1 MVKHDQALDLLSR
14 VRSIEVKAKGLSE
27 QVFAGQYHSAFR
39 GRGMA
44 FSEVRN
50 YQVGDD
56 VRDLDWNVTARYAS
70 PFVKVF
76 EEERELTMM
85 LLIDLTESTL
95 FGGQHESVKELMAE
109 ISATIAFSA
118 MQNNDKIGA
127 IFFSNQIELFIPPR
141 SGKKH
146 ILHIIRELLAFKPK
160 GESTDI
166 NVPLSYLSKTIKK
179 RCTAFLISDFIQ
191 TTDNPYTQTLSLA
204 GRKHDV
210 IALRI
215 YEPQVAE
222 LPKWGLTLMEDLENK
237 TYTWVDTSDKKVR
250 ATYKQNYLEQVE
262 QCQRSCSMSATDLI
276 EISTGED
283 FTIALRKLFR
293 HRS

>member
-1 MVKHDQALDLLSR
+1 MAKHDQALDLLSR

-95 FGGQHESVKELMAE
+95 FGGQHESIKELMAE

-118 MQNNDKIGA
+118 MQNNDQIGA

-160 GESTDI
+160 GKSTDI

-191 TTDNPYTQTLSLA
+191 TADNPYTQTMSLA

-262 QCQRSCSMSATDLI
+262 QCKKSCSMSATDLI

>member
-1 MVKHDQALDLLSR
+1 MSKHDQALDLLSR

-191 TTDNPYTQTLSLA
+191 TADNPYTQTLSLA

-262 QCQRSCSMSATDLI
+262 QCKKSCSMSATDLI

>member
-1 MVKHDQALDLLSR
+1 MAKHDQALDLLSR

-95 FGGQHESVKELMAE
+95 FGGQHESVKEFMAE

-160 GESTDI
+160 GKSTDI

-191 TTDNPYTQTLSLA
+191 TADNPYTQTLSLA

-262 QCQRSCSMSATDLI
+262 QCKKSCSMSAIDLI

>member
-1 MVKHDQALDLLSR
+1 MAKHDQALDLLSR

-160 GESTDI
+160 GKSTDI

-191 TTDNPYTQTLSLA
+191 TADTPYTQTLSLA

-262 QCQRSCSMSATDLI
+262 QCKKSCSMSATDLI

-283 FTIALRKLFR
+283 FTIALRKLFL

>member
-1 MVKHDQALDLLSR
+1 MSKHDQALDLLSR

-160 GESTDI
+160 GKSTDI

-191 TTDNPYTQTLSLA
+191 TADNPYTQTLSLA

-250 ATYKQNYLEQVE
+250 ATYKQNYLKQVE

>member
-1 MVKHDQALDLLSR
+1 MSKHDQALDLLSR

-191 TTDNPYTQTLSLA
+191 TADNPYTQTLSLA

-215 YEPQVAE
+215 YEPQVSE

>member
-1 MVKHDQALDLLSR
+1 MAKHDQALDLLSR

-191 TTDNPYTQTLSLA
+191 TADNPYTQTLSLA

-222 LPKWGLTLMEDLENK
+222 LPKWGLTLIEDLENK

>member
-1 MVKHDQALDLLSR
+1 MPKHDQALDLLSR

-146 ILHIIRELLAFKPK
+146 ILHIIRELFAFKPK
-160 GESTDI
+160 GKSTDI

-191 TTDNPYTQTLSLA
+191 TADNPYTQTLSLA

>member
-1 MVKHDQALDLLSR
+1 
-14 VRSIEVKAKGLSE
+14 
-27 QVFAGQYHSAFR
+27 
-39 GRGMA
+39 MA

-127 IFFSNQIELFIPPR
+127 IFYSNQIELFIPPR

-160 GESTDI
+160 EESTDI

-191 TTDNPYTQTLSLA
+191 TADNPYTQTLSLA

>member
-1 MVKHDQALDLLSR
+1 MAKHDQALDLLSR

-166 NVPLSYLSKTIKK
+166 NVPLSYLSQTIKK

-191 TTDNPYTQTLSLA
+191 TADNPYTQTLSLA

>member
-1 MVKHDQALDLLSR
+1 MAKHDQTLDLLSR

-160 GESTDI
+160 GKSTDI

-191 TTDNPYTQTLSLA
+191 TADNPYTQTMSLA

-215 YEPQVAE
+215 YEPQVSE

-237 TYTWVDTSDKKVR
+237 TYTWIDTSDKKVR

-262 QCQRSCSMSATDLI
+262 QCKKSCSMSATDLI

>member
-1 MVKHDQALDLLSR
+1 MSKHDQALDLLSR

-160 GESTDI
+160 GKSTDI

-191 TTDNPYTQTLSLA
+191 TADTPYTQTLSLA

-262 QCQRSCSMSATDLI
+262 QCKKSCSMSATDLI

>member
-1 MVKHDQALDLLSR
+1 MAKHDQALDLLSR

-160 GESTDI
+160 GKSTDI
-166 NVPLSYLSKTIKK
+166 NVPLSYLSQTIKK

-191 TTDNPYTQTLSLA
+191 TADNPYTQTMSLA

-215 YEPQVAE
+215 YEPQVAK

-276 EISTGED
+276 EISTGEE

>member
-1 MVKHDQALDLLSR
+1 MPKHDQALDLLSR

-160 GESTDI
+160 GKSTDI

-191 TTDNPYTQTLSLA
+191 TADNPYTQTLSLA

-215 YEPQVAE
+215 YEPQVSE

-262 QCQRSCSMSATDLI
+262 QCKKSCSMSATDLI

>member
-1 MVKHDQALDLLSR
+1 MAKHDQALDLLSR
-14 VRSIEVKAKGLSE
+14 VRSIEIKAKGLSE

-76 EEERELTMM
+76 EEERELTIM

-160 GESTDI
+160 GKSTDI

-191 TTDNPYTQTLSLA
+191 TADNSYTQTLSLA

>member
-1 MVKHDQALDLLSR
+1 MPKHDQALDLLSR

-160 GESTDI
+160 GKSTDI

-191 TTDNPYTQTLSLA
+191 TADNPYTQTLSLA

-262 QCQRSCSMSATDLI
+262 QCQKSCSMSATDLI

>member
-1 MVKHDQALDLLSR
+1 MAKHDQALDLLSR

-146 ILHIIRELLAFKPK
+146 ILHIIRELLAFNPK
-160 GESTDI
+160 GKSTDI

-191 TTDNPYTQTLSLA
+191 TADNPYTQTLSLA

-222 LPKWGLTLMEDLENK
+222 LPKWGITLMEDLENK

-262 QCQRSCSMSATDLI
+262 QCKKSCSMSATDLI

>member
-1 MVKHDQALDLLSR
+1 MAKHDQALDLLSR

-95 FGGQHESVKELMAE
+95 FGGQYESVKELMAE

-160 GESTDI
+160 GKSTDI
-166 NVPLSYLSKTIKK
+166 NVPLSYLSQTIKK

-191 TTDNPYTQTLSLA
+191 TADDPYTQTLSLA

-215 YEPQVAE
+215 YEPQVSE
-222 LPKWGLTLMEDLENK
+222 LPKWGLTLMEDLENE
-237 TYTWVDTSDKKVR
+237 TYTWVDTSNKKVR
-250 ATYKQNYLEQVE
+250 ATYKQNYLDQVE
-262 QCQRSCSMSATDLI
+262 QCQRSCSMSAIDLI

>member
-1 MVKHDQALDLLSR
+1 MAKHDQALDLLSR

>member
-1 MVKHDQALDLLSR
+1 MSKHDQALDLLSR

-166 NVPLSYLSKTIKK
+166 NVPLSYLSQTIKK

-191 TTDNPYTQTLSLA
+191 TADNPYTQTLSLA

-262 QCQRSCSMSATDLI
+262 QCQRSCSISATDLI

>member
-1 MVKHDQALDLLSR
+1 MAKHDQALDLLSR

-146 ILHIIRELLAFKPK
+146 ILHIIRELLVFKPK
-160 GESTDI
+160 GKSTDI

-191 TTDNPYTQTLSLA
+191 TADNPYTQTMSLA

-215 YEPQVAE
+215 YEPQVSE

-262 QCQRSCSMSATDLI
+262 QCKKSCSMSATDLI

>member
-1 MVKHDQALDLLSR
+1 MAKHDQALDLLSR

-160 GESTDI
+160 GKSTDI

-191 TTDNPYTQTLSLA
+191 TADNPYTQTLSLA

-215 YEPQVAE
+215 YEPQVSE
-222 LPKWGLTLMEDLENK
+222 LPKWGLTLMEDLENM

-262 QCQRSCSMSATDLI
+262 QCKKSCSMSATDLI
-276 EISTGED
+276 EISTGEA

>member
-1 MVKHDQALDLLSR
+1 MAKHDQALDLLSR

-56 VRDLDWNVTARYAS
+56 VRDLDWNVTARYAN

-160 GESTDI
+160 GKSTDI

-191 TTDNPYTQTLSLA
+191 TADNPYTQTLSLA

-262 QCQRSCSMSATDLI
+262 QCQKSCSMSATDLI

>member
-1 MVKHDQALDLLSR
+1 MAKHDQALDLLSR

-95 FGGQHESVKELMAE
+95 FGGQHESVKEFMAE

-127 IFFSNQIELFIPPR
+127 IFFSNQIEFFIPPR

-160 GESTDI
+160 GKSTDI

-191 TTDNPYTQTLSLA
+191 TADNPYTQTLSLA

-262 QCQRSCSMSATDLI
+262 QCKKSCSMSAIDLI

>member
-1 MVKHDQALDLLSR
+1 MAKHDQALDLLSR

-118 MQNNDKIGA
+118 MQNNDQIGA

-160 GESTDI
+160 GKSTDI

-191 TTDNPYTQTLSLA
+191 TADNPYTQTLSLA

>member
-1 MVKHDQALDLLSR
+1 MAKHDQALDLLSR

-160 GESTDI
+160 GKSTDI

-191 TTDNPYTQTLSLA
+191 TADNPYTQTLSLA

-250 ATYKQNYLEQVE
+250 AKYKQNYLEQVE
-262 QCQRSCSMSATDLI
+262 QCKKSCSMRATDLI

>member
-1 MVKHDQALDLLSR
+1 MAKHDQALDLLSR

-160 GESTDI
+160 GKSTDI

-191 TTDNPYTQTLSLA
+191 TADNPYTQTLSLA

-215 YEPQVAE
+215 YEPQVSE

>member
-160 GESTDI
+160 GKSTDI

-191 TTDNPYTQTLSLA
+191 TADNPYTQTMSLA

-215 YEPQVAE
+215 YEPQVTE

>member
-1 MVKHDQALDLLSR
+1 MAKHDQALDLLSR

-160 GESTDI
+160 GKSTDI

-191 TTDNPYTQTLSLA
+191 TADNPYTQTLSLA

>member
-1 MVKHDQALDLLSR
+1 MAKHDQALDLLSR

-160 GESTDI
+160 GKSTDI

>member
-1 MVKHDQALDLLSR
+1 MAKHDQALDLLSR

-85 LLIDLTESTL
+85 LLIDITESTL

-191 TTDNPYTQTLSLA
+191 TADNPYTQTLSLA

-262 QCQRSCSMSATDLI
+262 QCQRSCSMSAIDLI

>member
-1 MVKHDQALDLLSR
+1 MAKHDQALDLLSR

-95 FGGQHESVKELMAE
+95 FGSQHESVKELMAE

-160 GESTDI
+160 GKSTDI
-166 NVPLSYLSKTIKK
+166 NVSLSYLSKTIKK

-191 TTDNPYTQTLSLA
+191 TADKPYTQTLSLA

-215 YEPQVAE
+215 YEPQVSE

-250 ATYKQNYLEQVE
+250 ATYKQTYLEQVE
-262 QCQRSCSMSATDLI
+262 QCQKSCSMSATDLI

>member
-1 MVKHDQALDLLSR
+1 MAKHDQALDLLSR

-160 GESTDI
+160 GKSTDI
-166 NVPLSYLSKTIKK
+166 NVPLSYLSQTIKK

-191 TTDNPYTQTLSLA
+191 TADNPYTQTLSLA

-262 QCQRSCSMSATDLI
+262 QCKKSCSMSATDLI

>member
-1 MVKHDQALDLLSR
+1 MAKHDQALDLLSR

-56 VRDLDWNVTARYAS
+56 VRDLDWNVTARYAN

-146 ILHIIRELLAFKPK
+146 VLHIIRELLAFKPK
-160 GESTDI
+160 GKSTDI

-191 TTDNPYTQTLSLA
+191 TADNPYTQTLSLA

-215 YEPQVAE
+215 YEPQVSE

-262 QCQRSCSMSATDLI
+262 QCQKSCSMSATDLI

>member
-1 MVKHDQALDLLSR
+1 MAKHDQALDLLSR

-160 GESTDI
+160 GKSTDI

-191 TTDNPYTQTLSLA
+191 TADNPYTQTLSLA

-262 QCQRSCSMSATDLI
+262 QCKKSCSMSAIDLI

>member
-1 MVKHDQALDLLSR
+1 MANHDQALDLLSR

-191 TTDNPYTQTLSLA
+191 TADNPYTQTLSLA